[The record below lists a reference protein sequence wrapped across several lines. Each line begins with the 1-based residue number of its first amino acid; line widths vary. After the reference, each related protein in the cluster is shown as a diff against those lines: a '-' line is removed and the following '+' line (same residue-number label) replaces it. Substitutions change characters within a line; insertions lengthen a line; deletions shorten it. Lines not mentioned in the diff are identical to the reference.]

1 VSATTARLPVRGP
14 RIVTD
19 NKDTHV
25 LYPLAVRR
33 NDIPG
38 EESIAAILRYTR

>member
-1 VSATTARLPVRGP
+1 
-14 RIVTD
+14 
-19 NKDTHV
+19 V